1 MSWLLDTN
9 VISEIRKGSRGDPGV
24 RRWSAGRDDD
34 AYISVLTLGEL
45 RRGIELKRRRD
56 PEAAG
61 HLDAWLNVLTS
72 TFTTRILPVDQRV
85 AEQWRHLGVPDPVPA
100 IDGLLAA
107 TAMVHGLTLVT
118 RNVSD
123 VAKTGVPV
131 LNPFDAP

>member
-1 MSWLLDTN
+1 VSWLLDTN

-24 RRWSAGRDDD
+24 QRWSAGRDDD

-72 TFTTRILPVDQRV
+72 TFAARIIPVDQRV
-85 AEQWRHLGVPDPVPA
+85 AEQWGHLGVPDPVPA

-118 RNVSD
+118 RNVSH